1 LYEFGADQT
10 RGPKVE
16 RSGPHERI
24 RSSSVGWTA
33 LRAADGV
40 CGSIYSN
47 FLPFVTSEVLK
58 MYNDFERVL
67 YASL

>member
-1 LYEFGADQT
+1 MNGSAQAAWAGLG
-10 RGPKVE
+10 
-16 RSGPHERI
+16 I
-24 RSSSVGWTA
+24 RAV
-33 LRAADGV
+33 DGV

-47 FLPFVTSEVLK
+47 FLPFVTPEALT